1 MAHPSQKPLT
11 SSLSFFVFD
20 LNYFVD
26 VLIFY
31 QSFLKDSFFSHP
43 VTKAEI
49 VRVVSRFKSDKSPGP
64 DNIGPKKTS
73 TNQYYLHL
81 NFFVIVHPILQ

>member
-20 LNYFVD
+20 LKYFVD
-26 VLIFY
+26 VLILY

-49 VRVVSRFKSDKSPGP
+49 VRVVSHFKSDKSVNYAKP
-64 DNIGPKKTS
+64 DVTL
-73 TNQYYLHL
+73 NQS
-81 NFFVIVHPILQ
+81 

>member
-20 LNYFVD
+20 LKYFVD
-26 VLIFY
+26 VLILY

-43 VTKAEI
+43 VTKPEI
-49 VRVVSRFKSDKSPGP
+49 VRVVSGFKSDKSPGP
-64 DNIGPKKTS
+64 DNIGPKKKRQQIS
-73 TNQYYLHL
+73 T
-81 NFFVIVHPILQ
+81 ICI